1 MTIIGEMIE
10 QKTIGINLE
19 LNGTNVNTELVNGI
33 LQLKPTIKDGIIT
46 YSDNGEWISE
56 IIDIGDNFNNYDKLL
71 LNQNNEGNSSVRI
84 FTRSSSDRI
93 NFNTWT
99 EIDSDNNILSQKNRY
114 IQVMILFTSDS
125 TIETLVIDNSK
136 FESDYSEVN
145 SDGDLVLKSMVDFD
159 MIKDESWS
167 DDGEL
172 HRKLV
177 TRSEWLRLDKMNV
190 LRKN

>member
-1 MTIIGEMIE
+1 MTIIGEMVE

-19 LNGTNVNTELVNGI
+19 LNGTNVNTELVNGV
-33 LQLKPTIKDGIIT
+33 LQLSPTIRDGVVT
-46 YSDNGEWISE
+46 YPDTGEWISE

-125 TIETLVIDNSK
+125 TIENLIIDNSK
-136 FESDYSEVN
+136 FESDYSEIN
-145 SDGDLVLKSMVDFD
+145 SDGDLVLKSMIEYD
-159 MIKDESWS
+159 MIKDETWS

-177 TRSEWLRLDKMNV
+177 TRSEWNRIDKLNV
-190 LRKN
+190 LRK